1 MQYKQLDIFKNA
13 IYLLTALSLIV
24 QISLYKNFNDIFCI
38 LIIFISNIIT
48 IYYCL
53 NKKYFFYFPISLMV
67 IFISHFIN
75 LGGALYLKTVE
86 LSLLTNS
93 LQYPLSTISNLF
105 FVNIILIFAH
115 SIYKK
120 NINFLNLSLKIR
132 NLLKK
137 YKFYDY
143 TNINFFYFLAFIAI
157 LSKFSYFD
165 FSSTLQEQTLRNQ
178 PLYRDLLAG
187 FRFFIF
193 LPVILVFFKYLTKTE
208 NNFKINN
215 FFIFFFYG
223 VIFLYSL
230 SINNRSLFFDSLL
243 LLILIFLL
251 LFFLDLII
259 IKKLSFKI
267 FILIILIFP
276 SINFIEKISTNFLI
290 ERTLYKDRT
299 IPENIKSFGAI
310 LFSNKN
316 QENYIKNL
324 DYLNS
329 LNYWNENYYSNS
341 ALNRIN
347 ILLIHDNFNNIGKNI
362 SQKKIETLK
371 NIQLNKLLTI
381 FPQPIIDIF
390 NNKYD
395 KTFYNSFSTAS
406 YLYGDVVL
414 GETTGRLKVGSALFI
429 LKIIF
434 GNMYFLIIL
443 IFFIPFFIL
452 FDSFYNSENKS
463 FSPYII
469 LLFYSTSLG
478 LFNFVAAPDIS
489 TAFHFIFRALPE
501 VLFFTL
507 ISRFIFEK
515 FFKNS

>member
-1 MQYKQLDIFKNA
+1 
-13 IYLLTALSLIV
+13 
-24 QISLYKNFNDIFCI
+24 
-38 LIIFISNIIT
+38 
-48 IYYCL
+48 
-53 NKKYFFYFPISLMV
+53 
-67 IFISHFIN
+67 
-75 LGGALYLKTVE
+75 
-86 LSLLTNS
+86 
-93 LQYPLSTISNLF
+93 
-105 FVNIILIFAH
+105 
-115 SIYKK
+115 
-120 NINFLNLSLKIR
+120 
-132 NLLKK
+132 
-137 YKFYDY
+137 
-143 TNINFFYFLAFIAI
+143 
-157 LSKFSYFD
+157 
-165 FSSTLQEQTLRNQ
+165 
-178 PLYRDLLAG
+178 
-187 FRFFIF
+187 
-193 LPVILVFFKYLTKTE
+193 
-208 NNFKINN
+208 
-215 FFIFFFYG
+215 
-223 VIFLYSL
+223 
-230 SINNRSLFFDSLL
+230 
-243 LLILIFLL
+243 LILIFLL

-259 IKKLSFKI
+259 IKKVSFKI

-299 IPENIKSFGAI
+299 IPENIKSFGTI

-329 LNYWNENYYSNS
+329 LNYWDENYYSNS

-381 FPQPIIDIF
+381 FPQPIINIF

-395 KTFYNSFSTAS
+395 KRFYISFSTAS
-406 YLYGDVVL
+406 YLYGDVIL
-414 GETTGRLKVGSALFI
+414 GETTGALKVGSALFI

-489 TAFHFIFRALPE
+489 IALHFIFRSLPE

>member
-53 NKKYFFYFPISLMV
+53 NKKYFLYFPISLMV

-105 FVNIILIFAH
+105 IVNIILIFAH

-193 LPVILVFFKYLTKTE
+193 FPVILVFFKYLTKTE

-215 FFIFFFYG
+215 FFIFFF
-223 VIFLYSL
+223 FM
-230 SINNRSLFFDSLL
+230 
-243 LLILIFLL
+243 
-251 LFFLDLII
+251 
-259 IKKLSFKI
+259 
-267 FILIILIFP
+267 
-276 SINFIEKISTNFLI
+276 E
-290 ERTLYKDRT
+290 
-299 IPENIKSFGAI
+299 
-310 LFSNKN
+310 
-316 QENYIKNL
+316 
-324 DYLNS
+324 
-329 LNYWNENYYSNS
+329 
-341 ALNRIN
+341 
-347 ILLIHDNFNNIGKNI
+347 
-362 SQKKIETLK
+362 
-371 NIQLNKLLTI
+371 
-381 FPQPIIDIF
+381 
-390 NNKYD
+390 
-395 KTFYNSFSTAS
+395 
-406 YLYGDVVL
+406 
-414 GETTGRLKVGSALFI
+414 
-429 LKIIF
+429 
-434 GNMYFLIIL
+434 
-443 IFFIPFFIL
+443 
-452 FDSFYNSENKS
+452 
-463 FSPYII
+463 
-469 LLFYSTSLG
+469 
-478 LFNFVAAPDIS
+478 
-489 TAFHFIFRALPE
+489 
-501 VLFFTL
+501 
-507 ISRFIFEK
+507 
-515 FFKNS
+515 